1 MKKTCIS
8 LMLMAAFASA
18 QATDYDF
25 PTLEDNTTY
34 VNKYAPVATPSCIGA
49 NGIIYQTG
57 RYDQMVMIGND
68 MLENIATSAFISAI
82 NPNEATPLWTVGIQ
96 GAARIT
102 AVTSTNDG
110 IYVAGSFADGIILG
124 SKDMN
129 TSMIEGT
136 KETHNMVNAFIA
148 KYSLEGNLIACEG
161 ILPHSNKSFANTEAY
176 ENSINVQPTA
186 IAVMSGKAYVSFIY
200 EGGYDVQGISVEGN
214 VFNAAGYVS
223 DNACAAII
231 SLSAAD
237 LKSATSVLDIRNTE
251 DINTNQLGPRSI
263 AIATDGNEIF
273 ATVFTSGDNAIVL
286 NQAASIISFD
296 HTEEEAVYGA
306 IMLAFNETNAR
317 TQKIDSTPSTRYYHN
332 NNVASMQV
340 VDGKIYLTGAVADPL
355 PFNTELVADLWTDQY
370 AACLSATDFSTVWAA
385 ITGAKREDMKTTNEK
400 YRESIGSAFDGEKY
414 IAIGSYNFSCDATGT
429 LSQYSTD
436 YCLGI
441 SANETTTAI
450 ATKTDN
456 GSKLSVTVKESEE
469 NAINGISTKASSGKT
484 YDLSG
489 RSVSSAKSG
498 NIIIIDG
505 KKQLVR

>member
-1 MKKTCIS
+1 MKKTLIS
-8 LMLMAAFASA
+8 LMLTAAFASA

-49 NGIIYQTG
+49 NGIIYHTG

-96 GAARIT
+96 GAARVTAIT
-102 AVTSTNDG
+102 SASDG
-110 IYVAGSFADGIILG
+110 IYVAGIFADGIILG

-129 TSMIEGT
+129 SSMIDGT

-161 ILPHSNKSFANTEAY
+161 ILPHSNKSFAGIEAY
-176 ENSINVQPTA
+176 ETSLDVQPTA
-186 IAVMSGKAYVSFIY
+186 IAVMNGKAYLSFMY
-200 EGGYDVQGISVEGN
+200 EGGYDVQGLSVEGN
-214 VFNAAGYVS
+214 VFNAVGYVS
-223 DNACAAII
+223 DNACAAVIAF
-231 SLSAAD
+231 SAAD
-237 LKSATSVLDIRNTE
+237 LKSATPVLDIRNPE

-273 ATVFTSGDNAIVL
+273 ATVFASGDNAIML
-286 NQAASIISFD
+286 NQAASTISFT
-296 HTEEEAVYGA
+296 HSEEEAIYGA
-306 IMLAFNETNAR
+306 IMLAFNETSAR
-317 TQKIDSTPSTRYYHN
+317 TQKIDNATSTRMFHT
-332 NNVASMQV
+332 NNVTSMQV
-340 VDGKIYLTGAVADPL
+340 ADGKIYISGTTTDPL
-355 PFNTELVADLWTDQY
+355 PFNSELVPDLWTDQY

-385 ITGAKREDMKTTNEK
+385 ITGAKRDDMKTMNEK
-400 YRESIGSAFDGEKY
+400 YRESIGSAFDGEKF
-414 IAIGSYNFSCDATGT
+414 IVIGSYNFACDATGS

-450 ATKTDN
+450 ATKIDN

-469 NAINGISTKASSGKT
+469 NAISNISAKTYNGKT